1 MVLGSGATVLVD
13 IAPDGRTTVRW
24 QSYFR
29 DRKFEASPFD
39 DFLSG
44 EANGI
49 SLRVRGKISQT
60 EDHFFVDRWKVEVN
74 SLCYVQSRM

>member
-49 SLRVRGKISQT
+49 SLGYAARYHRHRGPLLRRPMES
-60 EDHFFVDRWKVEVN
+60 
-74 SLCYVQSRM
+74 